1 MKTLSIKKDDF
12 YFRPFY
18 KEHKTEKGT
27 RYEPHLP
34 SEVIIVGCGGNGAYL
49 VPLIARFISQSPSE
63 IIQGINITLV
73 DGDVIEEKNIL
84 RQNFIPSE
92 KGANKAEALAE
103 RCNRAFGMNIR
114 AIPEFFDEKKIA
126 SILNSGGRY
135 GYGGKIIIGCVDR
148 HEVRNLI
155 SQHIKTIYKNN
166 GYYDPASTVY
176 IDVGNELEAGQL
188 FISGPVTDRSS
199 IGKANR
205 NNRFGGQVLIHEFY
219 PVIGKTDVK
228 KASPSCDEATAQGIQ
243 RMVVNVK
250 AATLAFEAFEAL
262 LSPAEVPFYE
272 ITFGPGATNTYY
284 FSGLKIKKSTS
295 GDNTTIFS
303 RA

>member
-1 MKTLSIKKDDF
+1 MKTLSIKKDRF

-18 KEHKTEKGT
+18 KEHKTEKSI
-27 RYEPHLP
+27 RYEPRLP

-63 IIQGINITLV
+63 IIQGINITLI

-103 RCNRAFGMNIR
+103 RCNRAFGMNIT

-126 SILNSGGRY
+126 SVFNVGHRY
-135 GYGGKIIIGCVDR
+135 GYNGKIVIGCVDR

-155 SQHIKTIYKNN
+155 SQYVKTSYKSNS
-166 GYYDPASTVY
+166 YYDSTSTVY

-199 IGKANR
+199 VGKADAR
-205 NNRFGGQVLIHEFY
+205 RFSGRVLIHEFY

-243 RMVVNVK
+243 RMIVNVK

-284 FSGLKIKKSTS
+284 FSGLKAKVTL
-295 GDNTTIFS
+295 GDNSTTVFS
-303 RA
+303 RP

>member
-1 MKTLSIKKDDF
+1 MKLSIKKSDL

-18 KEHKTEKGT
+18 QERKTEKSM
-27 RYEPHLP
+27 RYEPQLP
-34 SEVIIVGCGGNGAYL
+34 SDIVIVGCGGNGAYL

-63 IIQGINITLV
+63 IIKEISITLI

-103 RCNRAFGMNIR
+103 RCNRAFGMNII
-114 AIPEFFDEKKIA
+114 AIPEFLDEKQIKNL
-126 SILNSGGRY
+126 SRNNYNNSGR
-135 GYGGKIIIGCVDR
+135 IIIGCVDR

-155 SQHIKTIYKNN
+155 SQHIKG
-166 GYYDPASTVY
+166 GYQDTFYNAPSVY

-188 FISGPVTDRSS
+188 FISGPVTDRSLV
-199 IGKANR
+199 GKANAHS
-205 NNRFGGQVLIHEFY
+205 RFTGQILIHEFY

-228 KASPSCDEATAQGIQ
+228 KASPSCDENTATGAQ

-272 ITFGPGATNTYY
+272 ITFGPGATRTYY
-284 FSGLKIKKSTS
+284 LSDIKTS
-295 GDNTTIFS
+295 KNPQLDAKDPVIFS
-303 RA
+303 RS